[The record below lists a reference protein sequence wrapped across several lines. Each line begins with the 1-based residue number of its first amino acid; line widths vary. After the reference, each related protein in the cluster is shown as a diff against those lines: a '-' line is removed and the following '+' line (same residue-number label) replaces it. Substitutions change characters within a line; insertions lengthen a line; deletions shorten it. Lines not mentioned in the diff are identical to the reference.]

1 MAGAEKT
8 GETPVP
14 LCQPDPISNS
24 RTIIWK
30 WAVRGQGAIIPIVT
44 SKFAVAAPHR
54 FTRTFS
60 VPPDAIDELGH
71 VSNLKYIAWMQE
83 IAIQH
88 SVARGWPV
96 ERYLQSGAAWV
107 VRSHY
112 ISYLRPA
119 FEGDV
124 VTLETWVE
132 EVTKSSSLRKYV
144 VLRPRDGAVLA
155 EAETRWVFV
164 DRKTGRP
171 CRILDDL
178 RTAFNEGAESS
189 TGNPP
194 SS

>member
-1 MAGAEKT
+1 
-8 GETPVP
+8 
-14 LCQPDPISNS
+14 
-24 RTIIWK
+24 
-30 WAVRGQGAIIPIVT
+30 VT
-44 SKFAVAAPHR
+44 SKFTVTAPHR
-54 FTRTFS
+54 FTITFS

-88 SVARGWPV
+88 SAARGWPV
-96 ERYLQSGAAWV
+96 ERYLRNDAVWV

-119 FEGDV
+119 FEGEV
-124 VTLETWVE
+124 VTLETWVD
-132 EVTKSSSLRKYV
+132 EVKKSSSLRKYV

-155 EAETRWVFV
+155 EAETHWVFV

-171 CRILDDL
+171 CRIPDDL
-178 RTAFNEGAESS
+178 RTAFNEVAEII

-194 SS
+194 PS